1 MRVQSYYSPVH
12 FRALLIQIFLVHSFW
27 AAVSAQG
34 TGEPIGY
41 GYVIRKV
48 SVGDSS
54 SNSLFADLQLIKS
67 SSVFGQDIQNLR
79 LTAW

>member
-1 MRVQSYYSPVH
+1 MRVKTHYSPMH
-12 FRALLIQIFLVHSFW
+12 FLAVLIFLVHSFLVS
-27 AAVSAQG
+27 VSAQE

-48 SVGDSS
+48 SMVESS
-54 SNSLFADLQLIKS
+54 SKSLFADLQLIKS
-67 SSVFGQDIQNLR
+67 MSMFGQDIQNLR